1 MINAKMLG
9 RALRAAKKTPMGY
22 RVYANGKPITLECDK
37 FRLITQIDLLE
48 RDTLAL
54 LVKHIGYI
62 PSDCNIYVCRVGVQN
77 GIDGLSEFED
87 CFSAGDVDA
96 AYTGMVTESGWMIFR
111 EMETVN
117 LVSADME
124 LVNIMEPPY
133 RCTCANDCVRL
144 YDNEG
149 NELTVAAR
157 PVDIRN
163 VCSALGLTGGRK
175 DG

>member
-9 RALRAAKKTPMGY
+9 RALRAAKKTKMGY
-22 RVYANGKPITLECDK
+22 RVYANGKLITLECEH
-37 FRLITQIDLLE
+37 FRLITQIELLE

-62 PSDCNIYVCRVGVQN
+62 PNNCNIYVLKGGVQD
-77 GIDGLSEFED
+77 GIDGVSEFEG

-96 AYTGMVTESGWMIFR
+96 AYTGMMTESGCMIFR
-111 EMETVN
+111 EVETVN
-117 LVSADME
+117 LVSADRE
-124 LVNIMEPPY
+124 LVMIMDPPY
-133 RCTCANDCVRL
+133 RCKCANDCVRL

-157 PVDIRN
+157 PVDIRD
-163 VCSALGLTGGRK
+163 VCSALGLTGGGE